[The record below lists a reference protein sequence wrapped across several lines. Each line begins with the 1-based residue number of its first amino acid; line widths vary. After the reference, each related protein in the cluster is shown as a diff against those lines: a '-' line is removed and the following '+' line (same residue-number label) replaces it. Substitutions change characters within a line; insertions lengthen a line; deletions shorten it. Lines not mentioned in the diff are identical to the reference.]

1 MILGLESTNDQRI
14 NRTEQP
20 EPVVSKQRLRLQVS
34 QQIPVQYTPMRLAG
48 KHPGNILLSAGRK
61 IIARMC
67 TETPRRC
74 MDGAHVRRP
83 GASGH
88 TDRLIEKRAPGAGD
102 DTDLG

>member
-1 MILGLESTNDQRI
+1 
-14 NRTEQP
+14 
-20 EPVVSKQRLRLQVS
+20 
-34 QQIPVQYTPMRLAG
+34 MRLAG

-67 TETPRRC
+67 TETGRDDAWMEPMC
-74 MDGAHVRRP
+74 GGWELPD
-83 GASGH
+83 